1 MVGYHVQK
9 FFRIL
14 AGQAVHVCICQSDSV
29 HRIYLLGNCNIC
41 GGPGV
46 GVLYRKVIDS
56 IKSGGEGTGDAPTSR
71 SPVSESQ
78 VNFLTYRSVMVHLG
92 ISRRTL
98 QRWMDDMVIT
108 PLNFDGTKL
117 MFLTRVHI
125 ASLEDYKR
133 IMHSG
138 DSVLIQRYRAAVQS
152 DDPNET
158 ARLLAQLD

>member
-1 MVGYHVQK
+1 
-9 FFRIL
+9 
-14 AGQAVHVCICQSDSV
+14 
-29 HRIYLLGNCNIC
+29 
-41 GGPGV
+41 
-46 GVLYRKVIDS
+46 
-56 IKSGGEGTGDAPTSR
+56 
-71 SPVSESQ
+71 
-78 VNFLTYRSVMVHLG
+78 MVHLG